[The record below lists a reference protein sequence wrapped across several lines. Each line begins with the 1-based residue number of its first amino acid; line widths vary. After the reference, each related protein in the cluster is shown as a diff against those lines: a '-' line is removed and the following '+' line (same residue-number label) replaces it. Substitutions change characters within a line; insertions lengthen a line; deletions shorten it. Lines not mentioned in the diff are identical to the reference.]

1 MRIRRLLQGHSRA
14 LAVLCAVALCGT
26 LAAAEGRAAEAD
38 IFTVRGVDV
47 DVTAETA
54 AAAREQALAEGHVL
68 ALRRL
73 FARLLLQ
80 EDLARAPDLPAS
92 QIAPMVQDFGVDDE
106 RTSDV
111 RYLATLTFRF
121 KPDAVRE
128 LLRQSGLAHAETQSK
143 PVAVVPVYG
152 AAGEAKLWEDD
163 NPWRQAW
170 TQRPSDDG
178 LVPLVVPLGDLGD
191 IAALD
196 VGQAL
201 AGDRQAIA
209 ALARRYGAEDALV
222 AQAVLEG
229 DPLAGGAKLQV
240 GTTRIGGESQ
250 QTVID
255 NYTQQ
260 PDEDLAALLAR
271 AADAVDQQ
279 IQEAW
284 KRENLLRLGSHQVLE
299 VTVPHDGLREW
310 LEVKRRLR
318 GVAAVQRS
326 EVTAVS
332 RGHSELRLT
341 FAGSENQLARA
352 MAQSDLALAPAAV
365 GGGWQLRLAE
375 APASAA
381 QQPMSRQPMSQQP
394 MSQGMP
400 QAMPESAPETMPQS
414 MPQSMPE
421 SMPET
426 MPESMPQ
433 SMAEP
438 MPETAP
444 EAMPAPMPAPTSD
457 GAAAPAPS
465 SEAPTVE

>member
-1 MRIRRLLQGHSRA
+1 M
-14 LAVLCAVALCGT
+14 LCAVALCGT

-38 IFTVRGVDV
+38 VFTVRGVDV

-260 PDEDLAALLAR
+260 PDEDLAAMLAR

-352 MAQSDLALAPAAV
+352 MAQSDLVLAPAAV

-375 APASAA
+375 APAGAA
-381 QQPMSRQPMSQQP
+381 QQPMSQQP
-394 MSQGMP
+394 MSQAMP

-414 MPQSMPE
+414 LPE

-444 EAMPAPMPAPTSD
+444 EAMPAPTSD